1 MTDEKIKPVADGYWW
16 CQNCKNEI
24 GAYHVTNQ
32 ELHEDCGHP
41 AEWITPVS
49 ALAQAEIARAERLVE
64 AREEGRIAGLRE
76 AAEIAIKE
84 GWELG
89 IPLHASEPL
98 IAAITRAPA
107 TTPR

>member
-1 MTDEKIKPVADGYWW
+1 MTDEKINPATDGYWW

-49 ALAQAEIARAERLVE
+49 ALAQA
-64 AREEGRIAGLRE
+64 REEGRIAGLRE
-76 AAEIAIKE
+76 AAEIVLN
-84 GWELG
+84 GRF
-89 IPLHASEPL
+89 LHDEAPTKLFANEAA
-98 IAAITRAPA
+98 AAITRAA
-107 TTPR
+107 EGK

>member
-49 ALAQAEIARAERLVE
+49 ALAQA
-64 AREEGRIAGLRE
+64 REEGRQAGLRE
-76 AAEIAIKE
+76 AWRTGAVTSCDGKSGIWSSNNVEVEVSLREALAALNKE
-84 GWELG
+84 Q
-89 IPLHASEPL
+89 S
-98 IAAITRAPA
+98 
-107 TTPR
+107 

>member
-49 ALAQAEIARAERLVE
+49 ALAQA
-64 AREEGRIAGLRE
+64 REEGRLKGLRE
-76 AAEIAIKE
+76 AKEIVNKLAENWSKGDFCPDAYDCRD
-84 GWELG
+84 
-89 IPLHASEPL
+89 
-98 IAAITRAPA
+98 AITRAA
-107 TTPR
+107 EGKS